1 MAWTVEGFLLL
12 AMGFGVRERS
22 LRLSGLALLLVCLVK
37 VFLVDLRGV
46 ETLYRIFSFIV
57 LGVILLLV
65 SFGYTRYRSV
75 VRRYL

>member
-1 MAWTVEGFLLL
+1 
-12 AMGFGVRERS
+12 
-22 LRLSGLALLLVCLVK
+22 VK